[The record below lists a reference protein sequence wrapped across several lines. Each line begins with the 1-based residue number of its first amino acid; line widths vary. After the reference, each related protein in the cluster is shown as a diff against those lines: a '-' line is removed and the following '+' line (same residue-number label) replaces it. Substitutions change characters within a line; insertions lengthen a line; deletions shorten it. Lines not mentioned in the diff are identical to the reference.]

1 MQRFNKSAHAPVGTA
16 FLLVLGLAILP
27 FSLRLA
33 GIQVMINPR
42 ISGAMDAW
50 EQVSEAF
57 AASFHP
63 GLSAD
68 LSVNQE
74 QGTEQQ
80 NGPENC
86 AEAMSQYACRGE
98 LIEESDTISDIS
110 QVEVPVDVPKAI
122 CTRRVGPTRAKRVA
136 ASAPPVAS
144 IVIAGSV
151 MKHLALDAV
160 NALSFTAEHRIEQR
174 KTQESQK
181 KSEFLKKEF
190 LEKIDTEL
198 FKNGIQL
205 TPSAKNITLPKNVKV
220 LVRVKKPASALG
232 QATVQC
238 KVFSAMALERR
249 RQCDRAALISDPVV
263 NPDHSEF

>member
-27 FSLRLA
+27 ISLRFA
-33 GIQVMINPR
+33 GIQVTINPK

-74 QGTEQQ
+74 QDKDQQ
-80 NGPENC
+80 NGTENC
-86 AEAMSQYACRGE
+86 VEPESHYACRGE
-98 LIEESDTISDIS
+98 LEEESDPIGDIS
-110 QVEVPVDVPKAI
+110 QVEVPKAT
-122 CTRRVGPTRAKRVA
+122 CTRRVGPNRAKRIA

-144 IVIAGSV
+144 IVVAGSV

-174 KTQESQK
+174 KTQQFQK

-198 FKNGIQL
+198 FKNGLQV
-205 TPSAKNITLPKNVKV
+205 TPSAKNITLPKNLKV

-232 QATVQC
+232 QATAQC

-249 RQCDRAALISDPVV
+249 RQCDRAALISEPVV